1 MHSAIPAPFPW
12 NFSLK
17 DKMIN
22 EAVVGLGSNI
32 DPETHL
38 EQAVHELG
46 SRFSIIKKSSWLRT
60 TPIGIR
66 NQPDF
71 INGALLLGT
80 EMEQKLLK
88 DTLREIDDKLG
99 RDRSQSRL
107 GPRVIDLD
115 IVVWNGKIVD
125 EDYHERDF
133 LRENIAQIMPE
144 LEVSPSS

>member
-1 MHSAIPAPFPW
+1 MS
-12 NFSLK
+12 
-17 DKMIN
+17 N
-22 EAVVGLGSNI
+22 EAVIGLGSNI

-71 INGALLLGT
+71 INGALLLRT
-80 EMEQKLLK
+80 ELEQKLLK
-88 DTLREIDDKLG
+88 ETLCEIEDKLG

-115 IVVWNGKIVD
+115 IVVWNGEIVD
-125 EDYHERDF
+125 EDYYERKF
-133 LRENIAQIMPE
+133 LRESISQILPE

>member
-1 MHSAIPAPFPW
+1 
-12 NFSLK
+12 
-17 DKMIN
+17 MI
-22 EAVVGLGSNI
+22 GLGSNI
-32 DPETHL
+32 DPETHI

-46 SRFSIIKKSSWLRT
+46 SRFLIIKQSSWLRT

-71 INGALLLGT
+71 INGALLLRT
-80 EMEQKLLK
+80 ELEQKLLK
-88 DTLREIDDKLG
+88 DALHEIEDQLG

-115 IVVWNGKIVD
+115 IVVWNGEIVD

-133 LRENIAQIMPE
+133 LRESIAQIMPE
-144 LEVSPSS
+144 LGVSPSS

>member
-1 MHSAIPAPFPW
+1 
-12 NFSLK
+12 
-17 DKMIN
+17 MI
-22 EAVVGLGSNI
+22 GLGSNI

-46 SRFSIIKKSSWLRT
+46 NRFSIIRQSNWLRT

-66 NQPDF
+66 NQRDF
-71 INGALLLGT
+71 INGAILLRT
-80 EMEQKLLK
+80 ELEQKLLK
-88 DTLREIDDKLG
+88 DVLREIEDQLG

-115 IVVWNGKIVD
+115 IVVWNGEIVD
-125 EDYHERDF
+125 EDYHQRDF
-133 LRENIAQIMPE
+133 LRESIAQILPE

>member
-1 MHSAIPAPFPW
+1 MS
-12 NFSLK
+12 
-17 DKMIN
+17 N
-22 EAVVGLGSNI
+22 EAIICLGSNI

-46 SRFSIIKKSSWLRT
+46 CRFSIIKKSSWLRT

-71 INGALLLGT
+71 INGALLLRT
-80 EMEQKLLK
+80 ELEQKLLK
-88 DTLREIDDKLG
+88 DELREIEDKLG

-115 IVVWNGKIVD
+115 IVVWNGEIVD
-125 EDYHERDF
+125 EDYHDRDF
-133 LRENIAQIMPE
+133 LRKSIAQILPE
-144 LEVSPSS
+144 LKVSPSS